1 MTTADSRAML
11 LLRWGLQL
19 VIEAGQLQGEYSCFA
34 GIEACPL
41 DQHWEWALNHH

>member
-19 VIEAGQLQGEYSCFA
+19 VIEAGQLQGEY
-34 GIEACPL
+34 PL
-41 DQHWEWALNHH
+41 PTDCCVLSNMCVC